1 MPTRTVTVASSVGL
15 HARPAALLASAVNDS
30 GLDVTVALPGGDPVD
45 AGSILEVMTLGA
57 AHGDTVTLS
66 ADGDGAEG
74 VLDSLVALLSRDL
87 DNE

>member
-1 MPTRTVTVASSVGL
+1 
-15 HARPAALLASAVNDS
+15 
-30 GLDVTVALPGGDPVD
+30 
-45 AGSILEVMTLGA
+45 MTLGA

-74 VLDSLVALLSRDL
+74 VLDSLVVLLSRDL

>member
-1 MPTRTVTVASSVGL
+1 MPIRTVTVASSVGL

-57 AHGDTVTLS
+57 AHGDTVTL
-66 ADGDGAEG
+66 AAEGDGADG

>member
-1 MPTRTVTVASSVGL
+1 MPTRTVTIASSVGL

-30 GLDVTVALPGGDPVD
+30 GLDVTVGLRHGDAVD

-57 AHGDTVTLS
+57 AHGDTVILT
-66 ADGDGAEG
+66 AEGDGADG
-74 VLDSLVALLSRDL
+74 VLDSLVGLLSRDL

>member
-30 GLDVTVALPGGDPVD
+30 GLDVTVALADGDAVD

-57 AHGDTVTLS
+57 EHGDVVTLS
-66 ADGDGAEG
+66 ADGEGADA
-74 VLDSLVALLSRDL
+74 VLDSLVELLSRDL

>member
-1 MPTRTVTVASSVGL
+1 MPIRTVTVASAVGL

-57 AHGDTVTLS
+57 VHGDTVTL
-66 ADGDGAEG
+66 AAEGDGADG
-74 VLDSLVALLSRDL
+74 VLDSLVELLSRDL

>member
-1 MPTRTVTVASSVGL
+1 MPTRTVIVASSVGL

-66 ADGDGAEG
+66 TDGDGADG

>member
-1 MPTRTVTVASSVGL
+1 MPIRTVAIASSVGL

-30 GLDVTVALPGGDPVD
+30 GLDVTVSLQDGEAVD

-57 AHGDTVTLS
+57 SHGDVVTLEAVGEG
-66 ADGDGAEG
+66 ADA
-74 VLDSLVALLSRDL
+74 VLDSLVELLSRDL

>member
-1 MPTRTVTVASSVGL
+1 MPTRTVIVASSVGL

-30 GLDVTVALPGGDPVD
+30 GLDVTVGLPGGGPVD

-66 ADGDGAEG
+66 ADGDGADD
-74 VLDSLVALLSRDL
+74 VLDSLVQLLSRDL

>member
-15 HARPAALLASAVNDS
+15 HARPAALLAGAVNDS

-57 AHGDTVTLS
+57 AHGDSVTLT
-66 ADGDGAEG
+66 AEGDGADG
-74 VLDSLVALLSRDL
+74 VLDSLVELLSRHL

>member
-1 MPTRTVTVASSVGL
+1 MPIRTVAVASAVGL

-30 GLDVTVALPGGDPVD
+30 GLDVTVALAGGDPVD

-57 AHGDTVTLS
+57 QHGDVVTL
-66 ADGDGAEG
+66 AAEG
-74 VLDSLVALLSRDL
+74 ADADSVLDSLVALLSRDL

>member
-1 MPTRTVTVASSVGL
+1 MPSRTVAVASSVGL

-30 GLDVTVALPGGDPVD
+30 GLDVTVALDGGEPVD

-57 AHGDTVTLS
+57 GHGDVVTLT
-66 ADGDGAEG
+66 ADGPDADA

>member
-1 MPTRTVTVASSVGL
+1 MPTRTVIVASSVGL

-30 GLDVTVALPGGDPVD
+30 GLDVTVALPEGDAVD

>member
-1 MPTRTVTVASSVGL
+1 MPSRTVAVASSVGL

-30 GLDVTVALPGGDPVD
+30 GLDVTVGLDGGEPVD

-57 AHGDTVTLS
+57 GHGDVVTLT
-66 ADGDGAEG
+66 AEG
-74 VLDSLVALLSRDL
+74 PDADAVLDSLVALLSRDL

>member
-1 MPTRTVTVASSVGL
+1 MPIRTVTVASSVGL

-57 AHGDTVTLS
+57 AHGDTVTL
-66 ADGDGAEG
+66 AAEGDGADD

>member
-30 GLDVTVALPGGDPVD
+30 GLNVTVALVGGDPVD

-57 AHGDTVTLS
+57 AHGDSVTL
-66 ADGDGAEG
+66 AAEGDGADD
-74 VLDSLVALLSRDL
+74 VLDSLVELLSRDL

>member
-1 MPTRTVTVASSVGL
+1 MPIRTVTVASAVGL

-57 AHGDTVTLS
+57 AHGDTVTL
-66 ADGDGAEG
+66 AAEGDGADA
-74 VLDSLVALLSRDL
+74 VLDSLVELLSRDL

>member
-1 MPTRTVTVASSVGL
+1 MPIRTVTVASAVGL

-30 GLDVTVALPGGDPVD
+30 GLDVTVALPDGDPVD

-57 AHGDTVTLS
+57 AHGDTVTL
-66 ADGDGAEG
+66 AAEG
-74 VLDSLVALLSRDL
+74 EGADAVLDSLVELLSRDL